1 MTSTQTKQDVLNAV
15 DADEARWNR
24 LVEAVGPELMEA
36 PGPMGDWTFKD
47 LAAHINGW
55 RESALNR
62 VERELA
68 GGTKGE
74 PWPSSVDSNNL
85 DQVNDWLHG
94 QNRDRPV
101 SDVLADTHALYDRLR
116 GIVASVPEDRLFDAS
131 LTSDTDSYGA
141 IIADGRF
148 FEHLGDE
155 HELDVT
161 AWLKSQGK
169 EPPKSA

>member
-1 MTSTQTKQDVLNAV
+1 MTSTQTKQDALNAV

-24 LVEAVGPELMEA
+24 LVEAVGPELMEV

-68 GGTKGE
+68 GGTTGE
-74 PWPSSVDSNNL
+74 PWPSSIDSDNL
-85 DQVNDWLHG
+85 DQVNDWLHE

-101 SDVLADTHALYDRLR
+101 SNVLNDTQALYDRLR
-116 GIVASVPEDRLFDAS
+116 GIIASVLEERLFDPS

-141 IIADGRF
+141 IIASGRF

-155 HELDVT
+155 HELDVI
-161 AWLKSQGK
+161 AWLKSRGK
-169 EPPKSA
+169 AGPNPA